1 MNCLECNGECCK
13 RLAIDIDEPE
23 DEEDLE
29 DLKWYLYHK
38 GVSVYVDE
46 EGDWCVQFETRCK
59 NLNKKNLC
67 EIYDKRPA
75 VCRKYPSEKCEM
87 NNENDCTEYFQDIKD
102 VDKYIEKMKRE
113 GKLVDGKIKKNKVF

>member
-38 GVSVYVDE
+38 GVSVYRDE
-46 EGDWCVQFETRCK
+46 EGDWCVQFETKCK
-59 NLNKKNLC
+59 QLNEKNLC
-67 EIYDKRPA
+67 KIYEKRPA

-102 VDKYIEKMKRE
+102 VDNYIDKMKKE
-113 GKLVDGKIKKNKVF
+113 GKLVNGKIKK